1 VDIPSFT
8 LFIAG
13 LATGLL
19 LTIWVWG
26 FARSTIHRRDLDL
39 ASRDAALTRAQ
50 QELSLAQQDR
60 ARLGAELEAERKA
73 AAGKETVLRDS
84 FATLSQDALE
94 RNNRAFLALA
104 QTKLGEF
111 QQSAR
116 VELDGRHQAISDLVQ
131 PLKDSLARV
140 DGKLQEVEKDRAGS
154 NAKLDEQLRALAHTH
169 QSLQVETNKLV
180 RALRSPNQR
189 GRWGEVQLR
198 SVVERSGMVSY
209 CDYVEKESVSS
220 DGRRL
225 TPDMIVRLPN
235 GACIVIDSK
244 VPIDAYLNAADS
256 PDETARESLLKEH
269 ARQVRDHIRTLGAK
283 SYWSR
288 FSPTPELVVM
298 FLPGDP
304 LLGTALQNDPTLF
317 EFAVDQR
324 VIPAS
329 PLTLVALLRTV
340 ATAWQQQRLAEN
352 AEEIQAMGRELYERL
367 TTMAEHVSQVGT
379 ALKRAGAAYDDF
391 VGSLDARVMVSARRF
406 RELGVSAPR
415 ELPEALP
422 SIHMEIR
429 EPRATELRVPTQ
441 ESLIDPPSRAIEPNA
456 RYGEASPPS
465 RAESDS
471 RYGETGTG
479 WEEAAEPIS
488 GSTSS

>member
-1 VDIPSFT
+1 VHTVSAA

-13 LATGLL
+13 LAVGLVLTAGVSLFAHSL
-19 LTIWVWG
+19 L
-26 FARSTIHRRDLDL
+26 RRRDADL
-39 ASRDAALTRAQ
+39 FSRESALTRAQ

-60 ARLGAELEAERKA
+60 ARLEAQLAAEQRSTADK
-73 AAGKETVLRDS
+73 TSFLRDS
-84 FATLSQDALE
+84 FASLSQDALE
-94 RNNRAFLALA
+94 RNNRAFLDLA

-131 PLKDSLARV
+131 PLKESLARV

-198 SVVERSGMVSY
+198 SVVERSGMVAY

-244 VPIDAYLNAADS
+244 VPIDAYLTS
-256 PDETARESLLKEH
+256 TETQDDARKESLLKEH
-269 ARQVRDHIRTLGAK
+269 SRQVRDHIRTLGAK

-304 LLGTALQNDPTLF
+304 LLSTALQSDPSLF

-340 ATAWQQQRLAEN
+340 ATAWQQQRLAAN

-367 TTMAEHVSQVGT
+367 TTMADHVVQVGT

-406 RELGVSAPR
+406 RELGISVAKEIPDS
-415 ELPEALP
+415 LPPA
-422 SIHMEIR
+422 SVDIR
-429 EPRATELRVPTQ
+429 EPRTPELRVPTQ
-441 ESLIDPPSRAIEPNA
+441 ESLLVEAEIVEDSPSLAESMTSFGEAVPPSLA
-456 RYGEASPPS
+456 RSSASS
-465 RAESDS
+465 
-471 RYGETGTG
+471 GGTG
-479 WEEAAEPIS
+479 
-488 GSTSS
+488 

>member
-1 VDIPSFT
+1 VAISSIASF
-8 LFIAG
+8 LAG
-13 LATGLL
+13 LTIGFLL
-19 LTIWVWG
+19 VWV
-26 FARSTIHRRDLDL
+26 FARSNLHRRDADL
-39 ASRDAALTRAQ
+39 AARESALGRAQ
-50 QELSLAQQDR
+50 QELSAAQQDR
-60 ARLGAELEAERKA
+60 ARIEAELSVERRAAAER
-73 AAGKETVLRDS
+73 ETLLRDS
-84 FATLSQDALE
+84 FAALSQDALE
-94 RNNRAFLALA
+94 RNNRTFLDLA

-116 VELDGRHQAISDLVQ
+116 IDLEGRHQAIADLVQ
-131 PLKDSLARV
+131 PLKESLTRV
-140 DGKLQEVEKDRAGS
+140 DGKLHEAEKERAGS
-154 NAKLDEQLRALAHTH
+154 SARLDEQLRILAHTH

-198 SVVERSGMVSY
+198 NVVERSGMVAY
-209 CDYVEKESVSS
+209 CDYAEKESVSR

-225 TPDMIVRLPN
+225 TPDMVVRLPN

-244 VPIDAYLNAADS
+244 VPIDAYLSAADS
-256 PDETARESLLKEH
+256 ADDSAREALLKEH

-298 FLPGDP
+298 FVPGDP
-304 LLGTALQNDPTLF
+304 LLSTALQTDPSLF

-340 ATAWQQQRLAEN
+340 ATAWQQQRLTEN

-367 TTMAEHVSQVGT
+367 TTMADHVAQVGS

-391 VGSLDARVMVSARRF
+391 VGSLDSRVMVSARRF
-406 RELGVSAPR
+406 RELGVSAAK
-415 ELPEALP
+415 ELPDSLP
-422 SIHMEIR
+422 SASMEIR
-429 EPRATELRVPTQ
+429 EPRAAELRVPTQ
-441 ESLIDPPSRAIEPNA
+441 ESLIDAEIVEV
-456 RYGEASPPS
+456 SPPS
-465 RAESDS
+465 FVRSSAGS
-471 RYGETGTG
+471 GG
-479 WEEAAEPIS
+479 PI
-488 GSTSS
+488 

>member
-1 VDIPSFT
+1 METASAA

-13 LATGLL
+13 LAVGLVSTVGTAIL
-19 LTIWVWG
+19 
-26 FARSTIHRRDLDL
+26 ARSTLRRRDADL
-39 ASRDAALTRAQ
+39 LSREATLTRTQ

-60 ARLGAELEAERKA
+60 ARLSAELDAERRA
-73 AAGKETVLRDS
+73 AAERESLLRDS
-84 FATLSQDALE
+84 FAAMSRDALE
-94 RNNRAFLALA
+94 RNNRAFLDLA

-116 VELDGRHQAISDLVQ
+116 VELDGRHKAIADLVQ
-131 PLKDSLARV
+131 PLKESLARV
-140 DGKLQEVEKDRAGS
+140 DGKLEEVEKDRAGS
-154 NAKLDEQLRALAHTH
+154 SAKLDEQLRALAHSQ

-198 SVVERSGMVSY
+198 SVVERSGMVPY

-244 VPIDAYLNAADS
+244 VPIDAYLSAA
-256 PDETARESLLKEH
+256 ETQDDAKRDSLLKEH
-269 ARQVRDHIRTLGAK
+269 ARQVREHIRTLGAK

-288 FSPTPELVVM
+288 FPPTPELVVM

-304 LLGTALQNDPTLF
+304 LLSTALQMDPSLF
-317 EFAVDQR
+317 EFAIDQR

-340 ATAWQQQRLAEN
+340 ATAWQQQRLTEN
-352 AEEIQAMGRELYERL
+352 AEEIQALGRELYERL
-367 TTMAEHVSQVGT
+367 TTMADHVSQVGS

-391 VGSLDARVMVSARRF
+391 VGSLDSRVMVSARRF
-406 RELGVSAPR
+406 RELGVTAAR
-415 ELPEALP
+415 ELPEILP
-422 SIHMEIR
+422 PAAVEIR
-429 EPRATELRVPTQ
+429 EPRAAELRVPTQ
-441 ESLIDPPSRAIEPNA
+441 ESLIDAEIVDDPPSLA
-456 RYGEASPPS
+456 GS
-465 RAESDS
+465 RTSF
-471 RYGETGTG
+471 GETGR
-479 WEEAAEPIS
+479 
-488 GSTSS
+488 

>member
-1 VDIPSFT
+1 MDFSSIT
-8 LFIAG
+8 LFLAG
-13 LATGLL
+13 LAIGLL
-19 LTIWVWG
+19 LAGVVWV
-26 FARSTIHRRDLDL
+26 FARSNLQRRDTDL
-39 ASRDAALTRAQ
+39 AARESTLALVQ
-50 QELSLAQQDR
+50 QELSVAQQDR
-60 ARLGAELEAERKA
+60 ARLGAEVAAERRTA
-73 AAGKETVLRDS
+73 AERETVLRES
-84 FATLSQDALE
+84 FAALSQDALE
-94 RNNRAFLALA
+94 RNNRTFLDLA

-111 QQSAR
+111 QQSAK
-116 VELDGRHQAISDLVQ
+116 VDLDGRQQAIAELVQ
-131 PLKDSLARV
+131 PLKESLARV
-140 DGKLQEVEKDRAGS
+140 DGKLQDVEKERAGS
-154 NAKLDEQLRALAHTH
+154 SARLDEQLRTLAHTH
-169 QSLQVETNKLV
+169 QSLQIETNKLV

-189 GRWGEVQLR
+189 GRWGEVQLKN
-198 SVVERSGMVSY
+198 VVERSGMVAY
-209 CDYVEKESVSS
+209 CDYAEKESVSR

-244 VPIDAYLNAADS
+244 VPIDAYLHAADAS
-256 PDETARESLLKEH
+256 DETARDTLLKEH

-304 LLGTALQNDPTLF
+304 LLSMALQTDPSLF

-340 ATAWQQQRLAEN
+340 ATAWQQQRLTEN

-367 TTMAEHVSQVGT
+367 TTMADHVAQVGV

-391 VGSLDARVMVSARRF
+391 VGSLDARVLVSARRF

-415 ELPEALP
+415 ELPDMVPPVQL
-422 SIHMEIR
+422 EIR
-429 EPRATELRVPTQ
+429 EPRAAELRVPTQ
-441 ESLIDPPSRAIEPNA
+441 ESLLVEAEIVTPPSRDGSTANFGA
-456 RYGEASPPS
+456 TGPPS
-465 RAESDS
+465 LAESGTS
-471 RYGETGTG
+471 SGETGR
-479 WEEAAEPIS
+479 
-488 GSTSS
+488 

>member
-1 VDIPSFT
+1 VNIWSIGF
-8 LFIAG
+8 FIVGLAIGVLLAG
-13 LATGLL
+13 L
-19 LTIWVWG
+19 VWM
-26 FARSTIHRRDLDL
+26 FARFNLQRRDSEL
-39 ASRDAALTRAQ
+39 AARDSSLGRAQ
-50 QELSLAQQDR
+50 QELSVAQQDR
-60 ARLGAELEAERKA
+60 ARLEAELGAERRAAAER
-73 AAGKETVLRDS
+73 ETLLRDS
-84 FATLSQDALE
+84 FAALSQDALE
-94 RNNRAFLALA
+94 RNNRAFLDLA

-111 QQSAR
+111 QQSAK
-116 VELDGRHQAISDLVQ
+116 VDLDGRHKAIADLVA

-154 NAKLDEQLRALAHTH
+154 SAKLDEQLRTLAHTH

-189 GRWGEVQLR
+189 GRWGEVQLKN
-198 SVVERSGMVSY
+198 VVERSGMVAY
-209 CDYVEKESVSS
+209 CDYAEKESISS

-244 VPIDAYLNAADS
+244 VPIDAYLNAADIQ
-256 PDETARESLLKEH
+256 DESKRESLLKEH

-304 LLGTALQNDPTLF
+304 LLGTALQTDPSLF

-340 ATAWQQQRLAEN
+340 ATAWQQQRLTEN

-367 TTMAEHVSQVGT
+367 TTMADHVAQVGT
-379 ALKRAGAAYDDF
+379 ALKRAGSAYDDF
-391 VGSLDARVMVSARRF
+391 VGSLDARVLVSARRF

-415 ELPEALP
+415 ELPEIVPPVQL
-422 SIHMEIR
+422 EIR
-429 EPRATELRVPTQ
+429 EPRAAELRVPTQ
-441 ESLIDPPSRAIEPNA
+441 ESLLIEAEIVPPSPEEPSAGFGATPSLVRSNA
-456 RYGEASPPS
+456 S
-465 RAESDS
+465 
-471 RYGETGTG
+471 
-479 WEEAAEPIS
+479 S
-488 GSTSS
+488 GATSG

>member
-1 VDIPSFT
+1 VTTGALAAFT
-8 LFIAG
+8 AG
-13 LATGLL
+13 LVIGLL
-19 LTIWVWG
+19 LAGVVWL
-26 FARSTIHRRDLDL
+26 FERSSARRRDADL
-39 ASRDAALTRAQ
+39 ALRDAALTRAQ
-50 QELSLAQQDR
+50 ADLSTALQDR
-60 ARLGAELEAERKA
+60 ARFGAELEAERKTS
-73 AAGKETVLRDS
+73 AGRESVLRDA
-84 FATLSQDALE
+84 FAALSQDALE
-94 RNNRAFLALA
+94 RNNRTFLDLA

-116 VELDGRHQAISDLVQ
+116 VELDGRHNAIAELVQ
-131 PLKDSLARV
+131 PLKESLARV
-140 DGKLQEVEKDRAGS
+140 DGKLQEVEKERAGS
-154 NAKLDEQLRALAHTH
+154 TAKLDEQLRALAHTH
-169 QSLQVETNKLV
+169 QSLRLETNKLV

-198 SVVERSGMVSY
+198 NVVERSGMVAY
-209 CDYVEKESVSS
+209 CDYAEKESVAS

-256 PDETARESLLKEH
+256 TDDAAREAFFKEH

-304 LLGTALQNDPTLF
+304 LLGMALQIDPSLF

-340 ATAWQQQRLAEN
+340 ATAWQQQRLTEN
-352 AEEIQAMGRELYERL
+352 AEEIQALGRELYERL
-367 TTMAEHVSQVGT
+367 TTMADHVVQVGT

-391 VGSLDARVMVSARRF
+391 VGSLDARVLVSARRF

-415 ELPEALP
+415 ELPDGVP
-422 SIHMEIR
+422 PIHMDIR

-441 ESLIDPPSRAIEPNA
+441 ESLIDAEIVD
-456 RYGEASPPS
+456 EAV
-465 RAESDS
+465 
-471 RYGETGTG
+471 
-479 WEEAAEPIS
+479 EPI
-488 GSTSS
+488 

>member
-1 VDIPSFT
+1 VDPAAAT
-8 LFIAG
+8 LVVAAVAVG
-13 LATGLL
+13 LASTAGVA
-19 LTIWVWG
+19 IS
-26 FARSTIHRRDLDL
+26 ARSSLRRRDADL
-39 ASRDAALTRAQ
+39 LSREAVLSRTQ
-50 QELSLAQQDR
+50 QELSTAQQDR
-60 ARLGAELEAERKA
+60 ARLGAELDAERRA
-73 AAGKETVLRDS
+73 SAERETLARDS
-84 FATLSQDALE
+84 FAALSRDALD
-94 RNNRAFLALA
+94 RNNRAFLDLA

-116 VELDGRHQAISDLVQ
+116 VELDGRHKAIADLVQ
-131 PLKDSLARV
+131 PLKESLARV
-140 DGKLQEVEKDRAGS
+140 DGKLQDVEKERAGS
-154 NAKLDEQLRALAHTH
+154 NAKLDEQLRALAQTQ

-198 SVVERSGMVSY
+198 NVVERSGMVPY

-244 VPIDAYLNAADS
+244 VPIDAYLNAA
-256 PDETARESLLKEH
+256 ETQDDAARESLFKEH

-304 LLGTALQNDPTLF
+304 LLSTALQADPSVF

-340 ATAWQQQRLAEN
+340 ATAWQQQRLAAN

-367 TTMAEHVSQVGT
+367 TTMADHVVQVGT
-379 ALKRAGAAYDDF
+379 ALKRAGSAYDDF

-406 RELGVSAPR
+406 RELGISAAK
-415 ELPEALP
+415 ELPDTLP
-422 SIHMEIR
+422 PSAVEIR
-429 EPRATELRVPTQ
+429 EPRAVELRVPTQ
-441 ESLIDPPSRAIEPNA
+441 ESLIDPPSLGRRRSSFGGTSAEIVD
-456 RYGEASPPS
+456 PPS
-465 RAESDS
+465 SATSDPRFDEQAVNGRS
-471 RYGETGTG
+471 
-479 WEEAAEPIS
+479 
-488 GSTSS
+488 

>member
-1 VDIPSFT
+1 VNTASAA

-13 LATGLL
+13 LAIGLM
-19 LTIWVWG
+19 LTAGVSL
-26 FARSTIHRRDLDL
+26 FARSSLRRRDADL
-39 ASRDAALTRAQ
+39 FAKEGALTQTQ
-50 QELSLAQQDR
+50 QELSIAQQDR
-60 ARLGAELEAERKA
+60 ARLAAELAAERKVA
-73 AAGKETVLRDS
+73 TDKTALLRDS
-84 FATLSQDALE
+84 FAALSQDALE
-94 RNNRAFLALA
+94 RNNRAFLDLA

-116 VELDGRHQAISDLVQ
+116 VELDGRHKAISELVQ

-140 DGKLQEVEKDRAGS
+140 DGKLQEVERERAGS
-154 NAKLDEQLRALAHTH
+154 NARLDEQLQALARTH
-169 QSLQVETNKLV
+169 QSLQSETNKLV

-198 SVVERSGMVSY
+198 SVVERSGMVAY
-209 CDYVEKESVSS
+209 CDYVEKESVTN

-256 PDETARESLLKEH
+256 PDDAARESLLKEH

-304 LLGTALQNDPTLF
+304 LLGMALQTDPTLF

-340 ATAWQQQRLAEN
+340 ATAWQQQRLTEN
-352 AEEIQAMGRELYERL
+352 AEEIQALGRELYERL
-367 TTMAEHVSQVGT
+367 TTMADHVSQVGA
-379 ALKRAGAAYDDF
+379 ALKRAGSAYDDF

-406 RELGVSAPR
+406 RELGVSASK
-415 ELPEALP
+415 ELPEALAP
-422 SIHMEIR
+422 ASIDIR
-429 EPRATELRVPTQ
+429 EPRAAELRVPTQ
-441 ESLIDPPSRAIEPNA
+441 ESLLIEAEIVEDPSSLA
-456 RYGEASPPS
+456 R
-465 RAESDS
+465 
-471 RYGETGTG
+471 
-479 WEEAAEPIS
+479 
-488 GSTSS
+488 

>member
-1 VDIPSFT
+1 MDTSSAA

-13 LATGLL
+13 LAVGLAA
-19 LTIWVWG
+19 TAGVAV
-26 FARSTIHRRDLDL
+26 FARSTLRRRDADL
-39 ASRDAALTRAQ
+39 VARESALARAQ
-50 QELSLAQQDR
+50 QDLSLAQQD
-60 ARLGAELEAERKA
+60 AVRLTAELAAERRA
-73 AAGKETVLRDS
+73 AAEKESMLRDS
-84 FATLSQDALE
+84 FAALSRDALE
-94 RNNRAFLALA
+94 RNNRTFLDLA

-116 VELDGRHQAISDLVQ
+116 VELDGRHRAIADLVQ
-131 PLKDSLARV
+131 PLKESLERV
-140 DGKLQEVEKDRAGS
+140 DGKLHEVEKDRAGS

-169 QSLQVETNKLV
+169 QSLQLETNKLV

-198 SVVERSGMVSY
+198 SVVERSGMVPY
-209 CDYVEKESVSS
+209 CDYVEKESVST

-244 VPIDAYLNAADS
+244 VPIDAYLNAADAQ
-256 PDETARESLLKEH
+256 DDTTREPLLKEH

-304 LLGTALQNDPTLF
+304 LLSTALQTDPSLF

-340 ATAWQQQRLAEN
+340 ATAWQQQRLAAN

-367 TTMAEHVSQVGT
+367 TTMADHVVQVGS

-406 RELGVSAPR
+406 RELGISAAK
-415 ELPEALP
+415 ELPDSLP
-422 SIHMEIR
+422 PASVDIR
-429 EPRATELRVPTQ
+429 EPRTPELRVPTQ
-441 ESLIDPPSRAIEPNA
+441 ESLLVEAEVVVDDVLEP
-456 RYGEASPPS
+456 RL
-465 RAESDS
+465 
-471 RYGETGTG
+471 T
-479 WEEAAEPIS
+479 
-488 GSTSS
+488 

>member
-1 VDIPSFT
+1 VDTASVG
-8 LFIAG
+8 LVIAALAIG
-13 LATGLL
+13 LVSTA
-19 LTIWVWG
+19 VVAV
-26 FARSTIHRRDLDL
+26 FARSNLRRRDADVL
-39 ASRDAALTRAQ
+39 SRDAALSRTQ
-50 QELSLAQQDR
+50 QELSTAQQDR
-60 ARLGAELEAERKA
+60 ARLGAELDAERRA
-73 AAGKETVLRDS
+73 AAERATLVRDS
-84 FATLSQDALE
+84 FAALSRDALD
-94 RNNRAFLALA
+94 RNNRAFIDLA

-116 VELDGRHQAISDLVQ
+116 VELDGRHKAIADLVQ
-131 PLKDSLARV
+131 PLKESLARV
-140 DGKLQEVEKDRAGS
+140 DGKLQDVEKERAGS
-154 NAKLDEQLRALAHTH
+154 NAKLDEQLRALAQTQ

-198 SVVERSGMVSY
+198 SVVERSGMVPY

-244 VPIDAYLNAADS
+244 VPIDAYLNAAETQDDAARDS
-256 PDETARESLLKEH
+256 LFKEH

-304 LLGTALQNDPTLF
+304 LLSTALQADPSVF

-340 ATAWQQQRLAEN
+340 ATAWQQQRLAAN

-367 TTMAEHVSQVGT
+367 TTMADHVVQVGT

-406 RELGVSAPR
+406 RELGISAAK
-415 ELPEALP
+415 ELPETLP
-422 SIHMEIR
+422 PSAVEIR
-429 EPRATELRVPTQ
+429 EPRAVELRVPTQ
-441 ESLIDPPSRAIEPNA
+441 ESLIDAVIVDPASRANAEP
-456 RYGEASPPS
+456 RY
-465 RAESDS
+465 D
-471 RYGETGTG
+471 ETGR
-479 WEEAAEPIS
+479 ERPAVALDPI
-488 GSTSS
+488 

>member
-1 VDIPSFT
+1 MAISSIASF
-8 LFIAG
+8 LAG
-13 LATGLL
+13 LTIGFLL
-19 LTIWVWG
+19 VWV
-26 FARSTIHRRDLDL
+26 FARSNLHRRDADL
-39 ASRDAALTRAQ
+39 AARESALGRAQ
-50 QELSLAQQDR
+50 QELSAAQQDR
-60 ARLGAELEAERKA
+60 ARIEAELSVERRAAAER
-73 AAGKETVLRDS
+73 ETLLRDS
-84 FATLSQDALE
+84 FAALSQDALE
-94 RNNRAFLALA
+94 RNNRTFLDLA

-116 VELDGRHQAISDLVQ
+116 IDLEGRHKAIADLVQ
-131 PLKDSLARV
+131 PLKESLTRV
-140 DGKLQEVEKDRAGS
+140 DGKLHEAEKERAGS
-154 NAKLDEQLRALAHTH
+154 SARLDEQLRILAHTH

-198 SVVERSGMVSY
+198 NVVERSGMVAY
-209 CDYVEKESVSS
+209 CDYAEKESVSR

-256 PDETARESLLKEH
+256 ADDSAREALFKEH

-298 FLPGDP
+298 FVPGDP
-304 LLGTALQNDPTLF
+304 LLSTALQTDPSLF

-340 ATAWQQQRLAEN
+340 ATAWQQQRLTEN

-367 TTMAEHVSQVGT
+367 TTMADHVAQVGS

-391 VGSLDARVMVSARRF
+391 VGSLDSRVMVSARRF
-406 RELGVSAPR
+406 RELGVSAAK
-415 ELPEALP
+415 ELPDSLP
-422 SIHMEIR
+422 SASMEIR
-429 EPRATELRVPTQ
+429 EPRAAELRVPTQ
-441 ESLIDPPSRAIEPNA
+441 ESLIDAEIVEV
-456 RYGEASPPS
+456 SPPS
-465 RAESDS
+465 FVRSSAGS
-471 RYGETGTG
+471 GG
-479 WEEAAEPIS
+479 PI
-488 GSTSS
+488 